1 MELQRLCMFISQH
14 VNMTKTSMVKSAA
27 TLQRARERKP
37 SRRKPRAAAALP
49 QSYKAP
55 SRKGKR
61 PVTAYLSPNCQRGL
75 RLIQARN
82 DDSLQD
88 PIAEA
93 LNELF
98 AKHDVPTVSK

>member
-1 MELQRLCMFISQH
+1 
-14 VNMTKTSMVKSAA
+14 MVKSAA

-55 SRKGKR
+55 SRKGMT
-61 PVTAYLSPNCQRGL
+61 PVTAYLSPNYQRGL

-82 DDSLQD
+82 DGSLQD

-98 AKHDVPTVSK
+98 ARHDMPTVSK